1 MSENLITNYLYLE
14 VVYKKISKRLTGNSG
29 SKPPS
34 KMAETFQISHF
45 RLFFSVIKYIQIG
58 LKI

>member
-1 MSENLITNYLYLE
+1 MFPNLITNYLYPE

-34 KMAETFQISHF
+34 KMAETFQIGHF
-45 RLFFSVIKYIQIG
+45 QLFFSGIKYI
-58 LKI
+58 